1 MIMLEGNNYAQDFSM
16 FTSLP
21 DPNICFQFHYYTFF
35 FSAPNIPAW
44 TALSNTLNVPIWCG
58 EWGEDTLGGMQN
70 KLTNIIRNPAN
81 KISGQAFWTWKTVTV
96 GFQNPHSLNV
106 NNPTDWNNTMLWVTY
121 NSPIVTALEMQNGI
135 DSFIVNMKLQNC
147 VVDTG
152 VFNMLNLC
160 SVTGIQN
167 IEALKIL
174 NVYPNPFTSSIN
186 IEGKFENEYYELLN
200 STGQIVW
207 SGKQINNQDFSSL
220 TNGLYILR
228 MYNGNTT
235 QTTKLIK
242 D

>member
-1 MIMLEGNNYAQDFSM
+1 
-16 FTSLP
+16 
-21 DPNICFQFHYYTFF
+21 
-35 FSAPNIPAW
+35 
-44 TALSNTLNVPIWCG
+44 
-58 EWGEDTLGGMQN
+58 
-70 KLTNIIRNPAN
+70 
-81 KISGQAFWTWKTVTV
+81 
-96 GFQNPHSLNV
+96 
-106 NNPTDWNNTMLWVTY
+106 
-121 NSPIVTALEMQNGI
+121 
-135 DSFIVNMKLQNC
+135 KLQNC
-147 VVDTG
+147 LVDTG

-167 IEALKIL
+167 IEALKHL